1 MFLTWKR
8 ERLLCFEMF
17 LLFAAVPAQSQVLE
31 MTEFYA
37 DIFDYSASKYERKDG
52 NGVTCALVRV
62 LLPCNYKKSQE

>member
-1 MFLTWKR
+1 
-8 ERLLCFEMF
+8 
-17 LLFAAVPAQSQVLE
+17 

-37 DIFDYSASKYERKDG
+37 DMFDYSASKYERKDG